1 MAVAQSEAM
10 TAQTSFSSIQM
21 RPEFQPMLQP
31 VEMRMILLA
40 GADVEA
46 MEEASVRL
54 FRAGHMPLMGA
65 WFSDPLTSLAGL
77 DRDGADSFHQIVNP
91 LGERLLARCDA
102 VLRLGG
108 PSVAGDAMVA
118 IARARGLRVFFS
130 TSEALDG

>member
-1 MAVAQSEAM
+1 MQP
-10 TAQTSFSSIQM
+10 
-21 RPEFQPMLQP
+21 RPDFQPMLQP

-54 FRAGHMPLMGA
+54 FRAGHMPLMGV
-65 WFSDPLTSLAGL
+65 WFSDPLSSLAGM
-77 DRDGADSFHQIVNP
+77 DRAGEDTFHQIVNP

-102 VLRLGG
+102 VLRVGG

-118 IARARGLRVFFS
+118 IARARGLRVFFT